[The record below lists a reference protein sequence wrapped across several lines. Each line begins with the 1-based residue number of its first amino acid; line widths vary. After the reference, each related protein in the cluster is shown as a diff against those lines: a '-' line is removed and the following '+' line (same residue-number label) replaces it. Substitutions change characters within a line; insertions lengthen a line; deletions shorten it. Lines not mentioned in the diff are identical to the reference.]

1 MGGNTEGYEGSGRS
15 GYKYREALKF
25 TPTAIVRIVQEVAQK
40 VTGQITE
47 NVDPFEDTAISETE
61 DLDTETATRIS
72 EIQRLSAS
80 DPLAVDEYQRVARLC
95 EHKAMLFGRVISM
108 QCFQAG
114 RHEFILVHT
123 KGFFFR
129 DDPRKHAWIRIER
142 WTDDPDN
149 DDWKDKVKAAFKKP
163 KTYNRFKVSFD
174 ERSLLPPDAVAQETL
189 EFQDFVGLDH
199 LITLLEL
206 VEKAPLDYSLLKD
219 NSWFFCQAII
229 DCMENYQPKPINLR
243 RFFIGQDRRLQLKK
257 DFAEAIGSKLR
268 SYRYSP

>member
-1 MGGNTEGYEGSGRS
+1 MGVECYQVNLVSRAAS
-15 GYKYREALKF
+15 SLPEAPWAVTQRVTRAVGALATNIQRF

-80 DPLAVDEYQRVARLC
+80 DPLAVVRE
-95 EHKAMLFGRVISM
+95 S
-108 QCFQAG
+108 
-114 RHEFILVHT
+114 
-123 KGFFFR
+123 
-129 DDPRKHAWIRIER
+129 
-142 WTDDPDN
+142 
-149 DDWKDKVKAAFKKP
+149 FKSLANLATECP
-163 KTYNRFKVSFD
+163 VVSFD